1 MALPNPHPHHWSPEN
16 IMMVWIEETGSDW
29 GIHAPVLEEGSVSCE
44 WNGPLILIL
53 LSSDCFLCLLPE
65 LALCDK
71 GSFWAQCDISV
82 RINFHWAVLRECPVP
97 LQCKL
102 YGELVCGVGQVSKQ
116 TRRQSVGNA
125 FRAFVWRTD
134 CNSVCKIVQWALELW
149 VWVCSA
155 VSIQMFHADNY
166 KMNVN
171 MTVTWDKEERG
182 SLAAL

>member
-1 MALPNPHPHHWSPEN
+1 MALPNPHSHHWSPEDK
-16 IMMVWIEETGSDW
+16 MMVWIEETGSDR
-29 GIHAPVLEEGSVSCE
+29 GVHAPAVEEGSVSCE
-44 WNGPLILIL
+44 WNSAFILL
-53 LSSDCFLCLLPE
+53 HLSSDCFLCLLPE

-182 SLAAL
+182 CLDAL